1 MLYTSIIGDKH
12 RSTSERVL
20 RWFQSQ
26 YLPRHHLDISLVY
39 KNLESDGVFGWC
51 MVEGSL
57 SKPRTFLIEIH
68 NKLDYKTY
76 LTTLVHELWHVYQ
89 YVKGLPQCEE
99 EAATM
104 EKVLFNKLSC
114 LNIQAS

>member
-26 YLPRHHLDISLVY
+26 YLPRHHLDISLVC

-89 YVKGLPQCEE
+89 HVKGLPQCEE
-99 EAATM
+99 EASTM

>member
-20 RWFQSQ
+20 RWFKSQ
-26 YLPRHHLDISLVY
+26 YLPRHHLDISLVF
-39 KNLESDGVFGWC
+39 KNLESDGVFAWC

-57 SKPRTFLIEIH
+57 SKPRAFLIEIH

-89 YVKGLPQCEE
+89 YVKKLPLGEK

>member
-26 YLPRHHLDISLVY
+26 YLPRHHLDISLVC

-89 YVKGLPQCEE
+89 HVKGLPQCEE

-104 EKVLFNKLSC
+104 EKVLFNKLSY

>member
-26 YLPRHHLDISLVY
+26 YLPRHHLDISLVC

-76 LTTLVHELWHVYQ
+76 LITLVHELWHVYQ
-89 YVKGLPQCEE
+89 HVKGLPQCEE
-99 EAATM
+99 EAETM
-104 EKVLFNKLSC
+104 EKVLFNKLSY
-114 LNIQAS
+114 LNI

>member
-1 MLYTSIIGDKH
+1 MLYTSIIGDKY

-26 YLPRHHLDISLVY
+26 YLPRHHLDISLVF
-39 KNLESDGVFGWC
+39 KNLESDGVFAWC

-57 SKPRTFLIEIH
+57 SKPRAFLIEIH

-89 YVKGLPQCEE
+89 YVKKLPLCEE